1 MRKDI
6 VAGWLEKSGQSLSE
20 GQFKLLARYQE
31 MVLAA
36 PMNLT
41 AITGD
46 EDFAIKHFIDSFTL
60 LPWVDKLG
68 EDTACIDIGT
78 GAGFP
83 GVPLKIA
90 RPDLT
95 LTLLDSLQKRVLF
108 LRSAAAELGLR
119 DVECIHA
126 RAEDLVRL
134 RGTTATPRAGLRQKD
149 RRGGVA
155 SVGSDY
161 CSGAAS
167 AGSDCCSRT
176 ASVGSDCCGDM
187 TSVGNDYLYGMAFAR
202 AVARLDVLAGYAL
215 PLVKPGGVLLAMKG
229 PDPAD
234 EIENAKPAIH
244 KLGGIIES
252 VETVEIAQGMGRTII
267 AIQKGGLTSR

>member
-6 VAGWLEKSGQSLSE
+6 VTDWLEKSGQSLSE
-20 GQFKLLARYQE
+20 GQFELLARYQD

-46 EDFAIKHFIDSFTL
+46 EDFAVKHFIDSFTL

-68 EDTACIDIGT
+68 EDTPCIDIGT

-83 GVPLKIA
+83 GVPIKIA
-90 RPDLT
+90 RPGLG

-108 LRSAAAELGLR
+108 LRSAVAELGLR

-134 RGTTATPRAGLRQKD
+134 RNTTATPPPGLRQKD
-149 RRGGVA
+149 RRGGAA

-161 CSGAAS
+161 CSEA
-167 AGSDCCSRT
+167 
-176 ASVGSDCCGDM
+176 ASVGSDYC
-187 TSVGNDYLYGMAFAR
+187 SEAASAGNDYLYGLAFAR

-215 PLVKPGGVLLAMKG
+215 PLIKPGGVLLAMKG

-244 KLGGIIES
+244 KLGGIVET

-267 AIQKGGLTSR
+267 AIRKD